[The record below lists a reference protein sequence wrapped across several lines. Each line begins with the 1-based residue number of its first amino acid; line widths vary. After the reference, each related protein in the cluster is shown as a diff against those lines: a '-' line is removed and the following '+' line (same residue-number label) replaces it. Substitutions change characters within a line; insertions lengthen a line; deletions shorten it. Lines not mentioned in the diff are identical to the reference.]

1 VCRVACLALAYAVL
15 WRTLGCGPKM
25 SAFMLRIPAALGG
38 DSSEVAVALEV
49 AGALCEKGD
58 HEEAVRWLKRA
69 ADAAAQAG
77 DSSRAATFT
86 EVAGD
91 FEAALAVQRPS
102 ASVPSSG
109 GVSVRPSYVP
119 PKPTVPSAP
128 PPASAVQPNSLNPA
142 AVGDKGLRVS
152 VKTSVRDPNLLLLR
166 PLPEGESPP
175 FGTREGIL
183 LLPRAADECMPVP
196 SQRPSEHGGQ
206 EDANGHDA
214 E

>member
-1 VCRVACLALAYAVL
+1 
-15 WRTLGCGPKM
+15 
-25 SAFMLRIPAALGG
+25 MLRIPAALGG

-69 ADAAAQAG
+69 ADAAAEAG
-77 DSSRAATFT
+77 DSSRAATFA
-86 EVAGD
+86 EVARD
-91 FEAALAVQRPS
+91 FETALATQRPS
-102 ASVPSSG
+102 APVPASG
-109 GVSVRPSYVP
+109 GVSARPSYVA
-119 PKPTVPSAP
+119 PKPIVPSAT
-128 PPASAVQPNSLNPA
+128 PPAPAAPPSSLNPA
-142 AVGDKGLRVS
+142 PVGDKGLRVS

-183 LLPRAADECMPVP
+183 LFPRAADECTPVL
-196 SQRPSEHGGQ
+196 SERPSEHGGLD
-206 EDANGHDA
+206 DANGHDA